1 METRRLGRGVHQ
13 AHQKKLKKIPCK
25 GMPCIQPCNAGGLGS
40 IPGLGRH
47 PGEEKGYPLQYSGL
61 GNSMDCI
68 VHGVA
73 KSRTQQ
79 SGFHFEPLHR
89 KESGALRKTALRES
103 REQGGT
109 DGEGTGEAGMWDRS
123 C

>member
-1 METRRLGRGVHQ
+1 MD
-13 AHQKKLKKIPCK
+13 
-25 GMPCIQPCNAGGLGS
+25 GGGWWAT
-40 IPGLGRH
+40 
-47 PGEEKGYPLQYSGL
+47 
-61 GNSMDCI
+61 

-73 KSRTQQ
+73 KSRTRL